1 MSEPRR
7 SKQFLETLLPFY
19 VLENKTITQDVVQE
33 AFALSKNIKPDAT
46 IDVFEAI
53 KQLETRIKGQE
64 MGKTQLYRILKRFL
78 VRTGMK
84 RKRPML
90 SLFLVGPSGVGKT
103 EIGRILGEIAYG
115 KTANPMIDSFY

>member
-1 MSEPRR
+1 
-7 SKQFLETLLPFY
+7 
-19 VLENKTITQDVVQE
+19 
-33 AFALSKNIKPDAT
+33 
-46 IDVFEAI
+46 
-53 KQLETRIKGQE
+53 

-115 KTANPMIDSFY
+115 KTANPDD